1 MEANTMIE
9 VIKSLPSEMA
19 VLIRGPHGI
28 GKSQIV
34 KGLATQLGLDVV
46 DVRAST
52 MQEGDVV
59 GYPDL
64 ESIKETGVST
74 FALPAWYVAA
84 CKAPKV
90 LFLDE
95 LNRGL
100 IGVLNGMFQIIL
112 DRELGNGPDGKPMK
126 LHPDTRVLAA
136 VNNGS
141 EYTVNE
147 MDPALLDRF
156 WVTDLKPTAQEW
168 LAWAAASGISSV
180 VIDFIRNHPEHL
192 RPTKEVE
199 PGKVAPTQ
207 RSWDRFD
214 RSLKHAGV
222 NLEESGGSPPP
233 ILYPMGTGFV
243 GVEASI
249 AFQDFVKNYQS
260 VLTAEDV
267 LDRWKKSEDKVKAL
281 TTDRLMALVEKV
293 KGAVGK
299 DDLTSKQVD
308 SLVLF
313 FRSITGEQQMA
324 LYNGVLGCGNNS
336 NLVKFHKQVSGEI
349 LGIIN
354 KAQAVNA
361 KK

>member
-1 MEANTMIE
+1 MEANTM
-9 VIKSLPSEMA
+9 VQVMKSLPAEMA
-19 VLIRGPHGI
+19 VLVRGPHGI
-28 GKSQIV
+28 GKSAIV
-34 KGLATQLGLDVV
+34 KGLAAELGLEVV

-64 ESIKETGVST
+64 ESIKTTGVST
-74 FALPAWYVAA
+74 FALPSWYVAA
-84 CKAPKV
+84 CKEPKV

-168 LAWAAASGISSV
+168 LDWASASGVSSV
-180 VIDFIRNHPEHL
+180 IVDFIRNHPEHL

-207 RSWDRFD
+207 RSWDRYD

-222 NLEESGGSPPP
+222 NLEESGGNPPA

-249 AFQDFVKNYQS
+249 AFNDFVKYYQS
-260 VLTAEDV
+260 ILTAEDV
-267 LDRWKKSEDKVKAL
+267 LDRWKTNEAKVKGL
-281 TTDRLMALVEKV
+281 STDRTLALVEKV
-293 KGAVGK
+293 KAHVAAN
-299 DDLTSKQVD
+299 DLTAKQVGN
-308 SLVLF
+308 LVELF
-313 FRSITGEQQMA
+313 RGLTGEQKMA
-324 LYNGVLGCGNNS
+324 LYNGVLGCGHNK
-336 NLVKFHKQVSGEI
+336 NLVRFHKEVSGEI
-349 LGIIN
+349 LETIA
-354 KAQAVNA
+354 KAQSVS

>member
-1 MEANTMIE
+1 
-9 VIKSLPSEMA
+9 
-19 VLIRGPHGI
+19 
-28 GKSQIV
+28 
-34 KGLATQLGLDVV
+34 
-46 DVRAST
+46 

-64 ESIKETGVST
+64 ESIKATGVST
-74 FALPAWYVAA
+74 FALPAWFVSA
-84 CKAPKV
+84 CREPKV

-126 LHPDTRVLAA
+126 LHPDTRVVAA

-156 WVTDLKPTAQEW
+156 WVTDLKPTAGEW
-168 LAWAAASGISSV
+168 LEWAKGAGVSSV
-180 VIDFIRNHPEHL
+180 IVDFIRNHPEHL

-207 RSWDRFD
+207 RSWDRYD
-214 RSLKHAGV
+214 RSIKHMGIS
-222 NLEESGGSPPP
+222 LEDHGGSPPD
-233 ILYPMGTGFV
+233 ILYPLGTGFV

-249 AFQDFVKNYQS
+249 AFQDFVKSYQS

-267 LDRWKKSEDKVKAL
+267 LDRWKKNEDKVKGLA
-281 TTDRLMALVEKV
+281 TDRLMALVEKV
-293 KGAVGK
+293 KGAVAK
-299 DDLTSKQVD
+299 DDLTQKQVD
-308 SLVLF
+308 NLVAF
-313 FRSITGEQQMA
+313 FRSVTGEQQMA
-324 LYNGVLGCGNNS
+324 LYNGVLGCGNNT
-336 NLVKFHKQVSGEI
+336 NLVRFHKQVSGEI
-349 LGIIN
+349 LSIIN
-354 KAQAVNA
+354 KAQSVNA